1 MASFSY
7 TAGMKQETL
16 PAHLDVNAFANSA
29 RTLNGHSAL
38 SKFERLMQE
47 TQGLG
52 AEYILD
58 WEAQGELRV
67 DESGAEQVWLHL
79 TVNACLPLTCQRC
92 LTPAD
97 IPVTVKQSFRF
108 CESEEAAA
116 AEDAET
122 EEDLLVLSAIFSLTE
137 LIEDEVLMALPLVPR
152 HETCPVAVKLA
163 VADPGFEA
171 ALLEKTQPF
180 AALAQ
185 LKSRSAD

>member
-1 MASFSY
+1 
-7 TAGMKQETL
+7 MKQETL
-16 PAHLDVNAFANSA
+16 PAHLDVKAFAHGA
-29 RTLNGHSAL
+29 RTLSGHSTL

-52 AEYILD
+52 AENVLD
-58 WEAQGELRV
+58 WQAQGELRV

-79 TVNACLPLTCQRC
+79 TVNAVLPLTCQRC

-97 IPVTVKQSFRF
+97 IVVAVQQSFRF

-116 AEDAET
+116 ADDAET
-122 EEDLLVLSAIFSLTE
+122 EEDLLVISPAFSLAE

-152 HETCPVAVKLA
+152 HDTCPVAVKLA

-185 LKSRSAD
+185 LKSRPAD